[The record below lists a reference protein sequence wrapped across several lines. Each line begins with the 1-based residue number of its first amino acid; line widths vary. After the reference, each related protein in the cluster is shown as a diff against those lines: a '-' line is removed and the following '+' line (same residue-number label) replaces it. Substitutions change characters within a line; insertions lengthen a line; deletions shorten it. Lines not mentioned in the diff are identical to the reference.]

1 MRTRHLTLAL
11 MTVLVLSPVGIAHA
25 DNEIDR
31 LRDALRSATLQ
42 TRQLEDQRAA
52 LQARVAEAERDRAV
66 AKAQVEA
73 AKAEL
78 RELQKQ
84 NREAVDE
91 FNKRLAERDETL
103 EKWKAAYEDAANVA
117 RDKDAARAKFEG
129 EANAYKAST
138 QGCIA
143 KNTEMSKAG
152 QELLKRYQSV
162 TIGDTIVAHEPMF
175 GLRRVETQN
184 TIQDSRDKILDQK
197 AAP

>member
-1 MRTRHLTLAL
+1 MQIRRLTLVL
-11 MTVLVLSPVGIAHA
+11 TSVLVLSRVGIAHA

-52 LQARVAEAERDRAV
+52 LQAKIADAERDKAAAKV
-66 AKAQVEA
+66 LIEAAKAQVRQLE
-73 AKAEL
+73 
-78 RELQKQ
+78 KQ

-138 QGCIA
+138 QGCVA
-143 KNTEMSKAG
+143 KNGQMLKAG
-152 QELLKRYQSV
+152 EELLKRYQSV

-175 GLRRVETQN
+175 GLRRVEIQN
-184 TIQDSRDKILDQK
+184 TIQDSRDKFLDQK